1 MKNGKDGR
9 DFTLRLFQWKISCK
23 DSFPY
28 FLVFGNIRKKKK
40 KRKKKEEEV
49 KEKVF
54 LVNKKS
60 MTYF

>member
-1 MKNGKDGR
+1 MVGSVKNGKDGR

-40 KRKKKEEEV
+40 KKKKNEKRKKS
-49 KEKVF
+49 
-54 LVNKKS
+54 KKKYS
-60 MTYF
+60 